1 MGLDV
6 KVLERLEPGLG
17 LAEAL
22 AGIDRAELS
31 PCDRIPVLQACHRQ
45 IAHYQSLAYTEMAE
59 IVSHFVSED
68 DDYEL
73 AYESASAEIAA
84 ALHLT
89 RRAADYEID
98 IASELADRLPQVGA
112 LLGAGRLDLRR
123 VRTFIRGTGHLQAEV
138 ATAIVEASLERA
150 ERMTAGQ
157 LDAYLRRQCFR
168 HDPESANKRYQK
180 AIHDRRVVLE
190 ATESGAAN
198 LLGLDLPADLAAKA
212 MARISAL
219 AESAKMPGDDRSVDQ
234 LRADVYLDLL
244 LEGGNGKKQGVV
256 NLHVDLATLTEQQT
270 RGEWRYTIDDPETG
284 QPLANGITRRR
295 PTTAQRRR
303 VETLNPTCVHP
314 GCRTSA
320 MNADLDHNQ
329 PWAQGGPT
337 QIRNLE
343 PLCQH
348 HHTLKHRAHWTRRR
362 LPDGDHLFTSR
373 LGHHYTTSGRS
384 P

>member
-1 MGLDV
+1 M
-6 KVLERLEPGLG
+6 
-17 LAEAL
+17 
-22 AGIDRAELS
+22 
-31 PCDRIPVLQACHRQ
+31 IPK
-45 IAHYQSLAYTEMAE
+45 
-59 IVSHFVSED
+59 
-68 DDYEL
+68 
-73 AYESASAEIAA
+73 AA
-84 ALHLT
+84 KK
-89 RRAADYEID
+89 R
-98 IASELADRLPQVGA
+98 
-112 LLGAGRLDLRR
+112 
-123 VRTFIRGTGHLQAEV
+123 
-138 ATAIVEASLERA
+138 
-150 ERMTAGQ
+150 
-157 LDAYLRRQCFR
+157 YLRA
-168 HDPESANKRYQK
+168 DSTTAESM
-180 AIHDRRVVLE
+180 LE

-219 AESAKMPGDDRSVDQ
+219 AESAKMPGDDRSVDK

-256 NLHVDLATLTEQQT
+256 NLHVDLATLTGLSENPGELAGYGPIIADVARQVAEAQT

-303 VETLNPTCVHP
+303 IETLNPTCVHP

-362 LPDGDHLFTSR
+362 LPDGDHLFTS
-373 LGHHYTTSGRS
+373 
-384 P
+384 